1 MSIRRQSI
9 ISSLVIYIGFAVGLL
24 NTYFFTTDSL
34 AGQPLFTTT
43 EYGLTGIFVAIA
55 TMMLAFA
62 NLAMP
67 TYIWKF
73 YHYYDDF
80 LPPRKNDMI
89 TWALVVSTIG
99 FVLVLV
105 VGWILRDLVIRKF
118 GAKSPE
124 LLSYYYWIF
133 PMGLGLTIFAVLE
146 AYAWNLGKP
155 VLTNF
160 LKEIQWRV
168 LVTILIVLFAVKI
181 IPTFDL
187 FIKLYAFTHL
197 GIALTLFLYLW
208 YKGKIHLTF
217 KISKVSRRYFR
228 KIAMLCSFVY
238 ASTIIFTLSQV
249 FDTIVIA
256 AYGGIDQAGIFTL
269 ATLMTSVIHA
279 PQRGVVAAAVPHLSR
294 AWKDKNITQI
304 QRIYQRSS
312 INLLIFASGIF
323 VLIALNYTQAI
334 ITLNLKEDYLLGF
347 NAFLVLGIT
356 RVIDLGTGVNSEI
369 IATSNFWRFQL
380 ISGVVL
386 LVLMIPLTIFLTKT
400 YNILGPAIAGFIA
413 ISVYNSMRIIFLWKK
428 YKLFPFTDRSLYAV
442 ITAIACWA
450 ACHYAFLQVSGWSGM
465 IGRSVMFV
473 VLYGGLNVW
482 FRLSPDIHP
491 VVATILKKTGLRK
504 RSES

>member
-9 ISSLVIYIGFAVGLL
+9 ISSLVIYTGFAVGLV
-24 NTYFFTTDSL
+24 NTYFFTKH
-34 AGQPLFTTT
+34 FETT
-43 EYGLTGIFVAIA
+43 EYGLTGIFIAVA

-99 FVLVLV
+99 FILVLI
-105 VGWILRDLVIRKF
+105 VGWILKDLVIRKF

-160 LKEIQWRV
+160 LKEIQWRL
-168 LVTILIVLFAVKI
+168 LVTVLIVLFMVGI
-181 IPTFDL
+181 IPNFDL

-197 GIALTLFLYLW
+197 GIAVTLFFILW
-208 YKGKIHLTF
+208 SKGRIHLTF
-217 KISKVSRRYFR
+217 HVSKVSRRYFR
-228 KIAMLCSFVY
+228 KIATLCSFVY

-256 AYGGIDQAGIFTL
+256 AYGGVDKAGIFTL

-294 AWKDKNITQI
+294 AWKEKNIELI
-304 QRIYQRSS
+304 QKIYQRSS

-323 VLIALNYTQAI
+323 VLIALNYNEAI
-334 ITLNLKEDYLLGF
+334 LTLKLKPDYLLGF
-347 NAFLVLGIT
+347 SAFILLGIT

-386 LVLMIPLTIFLTKT
+386 LLLMIPLTIFLTRT
-400 YNILGPAIAGFIA
+400 YNILGPAIANFIA
-413 ISVYNSMRIIFLWKK
+413 ITVYNSMRIIFLYRK
-428 YKLFPFTDRSLYAV
+428 YQLFPFTIRSLYALL
-442 ITAIACWA
+442 TALGCWVV
-450 ACHYAFLQVSGWSGM
+450 CYFIFMDVHGWLGI
-465 IGRSVMFV
+465 IGRCTLFV
-473 VLYGGLNVW
+473 LLYAGLNAW

-491 VVATILKKTGLRK
+491 VVNTMLQKTGLRK
-504 RSES
+504 KSGS